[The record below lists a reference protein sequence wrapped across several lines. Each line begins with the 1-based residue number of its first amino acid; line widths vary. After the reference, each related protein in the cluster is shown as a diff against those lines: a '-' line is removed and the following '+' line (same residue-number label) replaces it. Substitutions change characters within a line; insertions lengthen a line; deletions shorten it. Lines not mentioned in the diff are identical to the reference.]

1 MSMVSKLA
9 RVKLAKA
16 RVGLARHRVGLP
28 ATALLA
34 RGRAHPL
41 STVGISAATGFAL
54 GRLNVHPLRLPGLG
68 ALLGGGLSEL
78 VTIGSRMIAELGV
91 AGLGAAAAAEADR
104 VDAEPHADQ
113 P

>member
-1 MSMVSKLA
+1 MSMWTQVA
-9 RVKLAKA
+9 RVKLAQA
-16 RVGLARHRVGLP
+16 RMAQARHHVGVP

-41 STVGISAATGFAL
+41 STVGISAATGFVL

-68 ALLGGGLSEL
+68 ALLGGGLSEV

-91 AGLGAAAAAEADR
+91 AGLGAAAAEHDGAESYPD
-104 VDAEPHADQ
+104 PT
-113 P
+113 

>member
-1 MSMVSKLA
+1 MSMWTQVASVKRAQA
-9 RVKLAKA
+9 RMAA
-16 RVGLARHRVGLP
+16 ARHRVGVP

-41 STVGISAATGFAL
+41 GTVGISAAAGFVL

-68 ALLGGGLSEL
+68 ALLGGGLSEV

-91 AGLGAAAAAEADR
+91 AGLGAAAADHATAES
-104 VDAEPHADQ
+104 HAD
-113 P
+113 PS

>member
-1 MSMVSKLA
+1 MSMWTQVAK
-9 RVKLAKA
+9 VKLAQA
-16 RVGLARHRVGLP
+16 QMAQARHSVGVP
-28 ATALLA
+28 ASALLA

-41 STVGISAATGFAL
+41 GTVGVSAATGFVL

-91 AGLGAAAAAEADR
+91 AGLGAAVADH
-104 VDAEPHADQ
+104 ATESHAD
-113 P
+113 PS

>member
-1 MSMVSKLA
+1 MSVWTQVAK
-9 RVKLAKA
+9 VKLAQA
-16 RVGLARHRVGLP
+16 RMAEARHRVGVP

-41 STVGISAATGFAL
+41 STVGISAATGFVL

-91 AGLGAAAAAEADR
+91 AGLGAAAAEHDGAASYAD
-104 VDAEPHADQ
+104 PS
-113 P
+113 